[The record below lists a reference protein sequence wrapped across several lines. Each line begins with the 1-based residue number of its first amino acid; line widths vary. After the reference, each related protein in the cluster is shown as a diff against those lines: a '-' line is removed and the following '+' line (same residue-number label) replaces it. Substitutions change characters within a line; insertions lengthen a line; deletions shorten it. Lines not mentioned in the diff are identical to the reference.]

1 VTDAT
6 TASYGGVV
14 LAVNPGSSS
23 LKVAVRDPAVVL
35 EQTYDDLHSQDALTG
50 ALRDVSTLL
59 QDKHVEPDAIGHR
72 VVHGGPRHQATERID
87 DALMED
93 LRAAIPL
100 APLHLPSGLAVIEA
114 ARSTWPDA
122 VHVACFDTAFHASL
136 PDWAQRL
143 PVAAELA
150 DRGVRRYGFHG
161 LSVQSVL
168 RALPGLDHAL
178 VAHLGSGC
186 SVTAVEGGRSR
197 YTTMSMTPTGGMMSA
212 TRSGDLDPEVVLY
225 LIEEAGYD
233 VTSLRELLDRRSG
246 LAGLSGGS
254 SDMRELLGAE
264 TTDADARLAVEL
276 FVRSTAAAVMTCA
289 LALDR
294 LETVVFTGGVG
305 EHAAVVRERVL
316 ALLQHVLP
324 RGVEVRVAAADE
336 QVVIDDEVRR
346 LLAP

>member
-1 VTDAT
+1 
-6 TASYGGVV
+6 VV

-35 EQTYDDLHSQDALTG
+35 EQTYDDLHSRDALTD
-50 ALRDVSTLL
+50 ALRDLSTLL

-136 PDWAQRL
+136 PDWARRL
-143 PVAAELA
+143 PVAGELA

-168 RALPGLDHAL
+168 RALPDLDHAV

-186 SVTAVEGGRSR
+186 SVTAVEGGRSK

-233 VTSLRELLDRRSG
+233 VASLRQLLDRRSG
-246 LAGLSGGS
+246 LAGVSGGAG
-254 SDMRELLGAE
+254 DIRELLAAE
-264 TTDADARLAVEL
+264 TTDPDARLAVEM
-276 FVRSTAAAVMTCA
+276 FVRSTAAAIMTCA

-294 LETVVFTGGVG
+294 FETVVFTGGVG
-305 EHAAVVRERVL
+305 ENSALVRERVL
-316 ALLQHVLP
+316 VLLRRLLP
-324 RGVEVRVAAADE
+324 HGVDVQVSAADE